1 MRDHD
6 DEKPAIAN
14 REAIRDRTADVVVQ
28 APSPIGHGFMR
39 YERFE
44 LSIARGDEPA
54 LVQQRD
60 VLRAGRVAAVL
71 PVDLARGQLVLIR
84 QFRLA
89 AHLATGRGEMV
100 EIVAGRIEA
109 GEAAADAARRE
120 CMEEIGVAPDRLVEL
135 YSVLPTPGMTD
146 EVVTFFLGFID
157 AAQVPARAGAAEE
170 SEDTRPFAVSIDDAV
185 AALEQG
191 RIANG
196 LAVTALQWLAL
207 HHAHLR
213 DYFDRAG
220 AVDQA

>member
-1 MRDHD
+1 MHDHD
-6 DEKPAIAN
+6 DAKPT
-14 REAIRDRTADVVVQ
+14 IRDQTADVVVE
-28 APSPIGHGFMR
+28 APSPIGRGFMR

-44 LSIARGDEPA
+44 LSINRSDEPA

-100 EIVAGRIEA
+100 EIVAGRIED
-109 GEAAADAARRE
+109 GEAPADAARRE

-185 AALEQG
+185 AALEHGQV
-191 RIANG
+191 ANG
-196 LAVTALQWLAL
+196 LAITALQWLAL
-207 HHAHLR
+207 HRARLR
-213 DYFDRAG
+213 EYFDRAG
-220 AVDQA
+220 AADQAQP